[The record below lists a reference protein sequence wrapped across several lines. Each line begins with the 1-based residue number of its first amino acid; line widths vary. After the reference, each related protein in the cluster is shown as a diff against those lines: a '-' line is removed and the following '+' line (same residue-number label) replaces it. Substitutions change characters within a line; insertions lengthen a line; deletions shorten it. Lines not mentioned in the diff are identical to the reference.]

1 MAIPELVTYAYGA
14 WCGLRKKP
22 LNSVAPPCLPPLPL
36 LTPDTALGGSGRW
49 GMEGETR
56 KALRNVF
63 YVTACALKTQRCHP
77 AFSLRTEGWSFGYFS
92 PFRMVSLIRVS

>member
-14 WCGLRKKP
+14 WHGLRKKP

-49 GMEGETR
+49 GMEGDTS
-56 KALRNVF
+56 KAPRNVF
-63 YVTACALKTQRCHP
+63 YVMALRFENTAMSPSILP
-77 AFSLRTEGWSFGYFS
+77 ANRRLVFWLFQSIQNGV
-92 PFRMVSLIRVS
+92 PH